1 MPVGKVIF
9 RLKLANNGE
18 VLVGVLFQG
27 QNVED
32 KMIPWEVER
41 NFNPVTTGFSGFL
54 PEMKMAEISE
64 IENRHNTPTLKLR
77 KQFQMKI

>member
-1 MPVGKVIF
+1 MSNSDKSNSLCQVIELPVGKVIF

-32 KMIPWEVER
+32 KMIPWEVDREV
-41 NFNPVTTGFSGFL
+41 NPVTTGTQHHF
-54 PEMKMAEISE
+54 KMVLGEDGG
-64 IENRHNTPTLKLR
+64 NFRN
-77 KQFQMKI
+77 